1 MVTRNIR
8 DVIQFKYQNSPL
20 TVIAQEVISE
30 FTIHGTSFGPYSE
43 NQEFKIPRWAAEI
56 LLSRN
61 LIRLKSI
68 GIDLPDLQK
77 ALWRETGESA
87 LQSLPPNFF
96 FQIQQTL
103 RHLTKENQKEP
114 NDLRSN
120 TQQKMEQVFRDLL
133 ASRLLKLMKISLWEE
148 RLHNVKKKMTAEEQ
162 WLLDQLVPLLR
173 NWQEQILEVKDND

>member
-1 MVTRNIR
+1 VTGNIR

-20 TVIAQEVISE
+20 TVVAQEAISE
-30 FTIHGTSFGPYSE
+30 FTIHASSFGPYSE
-43 NQEFKIPRWAAEI
+43 NQEFELPRWAAEI

-61 LIRLKSI
+61 LVRLKSI

-87 LQSLPPNFF
+87 LQTLPANFF

-103 RHLTKENQKEP
+103 RHLTRENQKAP
-114 NDLRSN
+114 NDIRST

-133 ASRLLKLMKISLWEE
+133 TSRTLKLMKISLWEE
-148 RLHNVKKKMTAEEQ
+148 RIQNAKKKMTKEEQ
-162 WLLDQLVPLLR
+162 WLLDRLVPLLR
-173 NWQEQILEVKDND
+173 NWQQQILEVKGND